1 MAGKGW
7 IIRAPGAVIESGSYM
22 HKMLDQPA
30 KRATEVS
37 VPAVIELN
45 EITRRFGDVEALRG
59 LTFNVQRGEVF
70 GCLGHNGAGK
80 TTSVRIMNGVLTP
93 TTGSLTVL
101 GYDPATNGSELRQ
114 RTGVLTESPSL
125 DERLTARE
133 NLTVYANLYGVP
145 VLEVSDRVV
154 RLLSQFGL
162 LERADDKTGGYSKG
176 MKQRLAL
183 ARSLI
188 HQPELLFLDEP
199 TAGLDPMVAR
209 EVHDLIL
216 ELRKEGRTIFL
227 CTHNLI
233 EAQRLCDRIAVLRH
247 GKLVGLGTV
256 AELSHQVGGDQS
268 LEIEVAPADVE
279 RALGVLKPL
288 LGDLV
293 GVERGFVSCRQVARE
308 SIPPLIAALSQAG
321 IGLYRV
327 SPEEASLEQVYF
339 GLHATGEPA

>member
-1 MAGKGW
+1 VA
-7 IIRAPGAVIESGSYM
+7 
-22 HKMLDQPA
+22 
-30 KRATEVS
+30 
-37 VPAVIELN
+37 AVIELN
-45 EITRRFGDVEALRG
+45 DITRRFGDIEALG
-59 LTFNVQRGEVF
+59 GITFRVDAGEVF

-80 TTSVRIMNGVLTP
+80 TTSVRVMNGVLTP
-93 TTGSLTVL
+93 TSGSLTVL
-101 GYDPATNGSELRQ
+101 GLDPVTEGSALRR
-114 RTGVLTESPSL
+114 RTGVLTEAPSL

-145 VLEVSDRVV
+145 AADVDSRVHE
-154 RLLSQFGL
+154 LLDQFGL
-162 LERADDKTGGYSKG
+162 LERADDKTGGFSKG

-183 ARSLI
+183 ARALI

-216 ELRKEGRTIFL
+216 ELRREGRTIFL

-268 LEIEVAPADVE
+268 LEFEVAPEDVE
-279 RALGVLKPL
+279 RTVELLAPL
-288 LGDLV
+288 LAGSV
-293 GVERGFVSCRQVARE
+293 EVERGFVVCRQVARE
-308 SIPPLIAALSQAG
+308 AIPKLIAALCQAG
-321 IGLYRV
+321 VALYRV
-327 SPEEASLEQVYF
+327 SPEEATLEQVYF
-339 GLHATGEPA
+339 GLHAQGEPA

>member
-1 MAGKGW
+1 MDHSQ
-7 IIRAPGAVIESGSYM
+7 PPAVIESGRRTPRIRFR
-22 HKMLDQPA
+22 LDA
-30 KRATEVS
+30 HVTEVT
-37 VPAVIELN
+37 VPDIIDLH

-59 LTFNVQRGEVF
+59 LTFSVQRGEVF

-101 GYDPATNGSELRQ
+101 GRDPVTDGSELRQ
-114 RTGVLTESPSL
+114 RTGVLTETPSL
-125 DERLTARE
+125 DERLSARE
-133 NLTVYANLYGVP
+133 NLTVYANLYAVP
-145 VLEVSDRVV
+145 EPEVPGRVEA
-154 RLLSQFGL
+154 LLGQFGL

-183 ARSLI
+183 ARALI

-209 EVHDLIL
+209 EVHELIL
-216 ELRKEGRTIFL
+216 ELRNEGRTIFL

-268 LEIEVAPADVE
+268 LEIEVAPHDVE
-279 RALGVLKPL
+279 PALAVLKPL
-288 LGDLV
+288 LGDKV
-293 GVERGFVSCRQVARE
+293 GVERGFVVCRQVARQ

-339 GLHATGEPA
+339 GLHATGDPE